1 MPDANAPPPI
11 FFDLDGT
18 LTDPKLGITRCIQFA
33 LAELGEAVPDA
44 DALEWCI
51 GPPLQHSMAALVG
64 AERAAE
70 AVRLYRVRFADVGWV
85 ENEPYVGI
93 TEALSQIAESGRPLH
108 VATSKPHVYATRI
121 IEHFGLSPFFER
133 VFGAE
138 LDGTRS
144 DKAELLAHA
153 LVEAGVD
160 DAARAMMVGDREHD
174 VRGAFATGLR
184 AIGVLWGYGTEAEL
198 RAAGANVL
206 VSHPC
211 ELPSAVRI

>member
-1 MPDANAPPPI
+1 MPYANAPPPI

-51 GPPLQHSMAALVG
+51 GPPLQQSMAELVG

-85 ENEPYVGI
+85 ENEPYEGI
-93 TEALSQIAESGRPLH
+93 VEALSQIAEAGRPLY

-121 IEHFGLSPFFER
+121 VEHFDLGPFFER

-138 LDGTRS
+138 LDGTRG

-153 LVEAGVD
+153 LGEAGVE
-160 DAARAMMVGDREHD
+160 DASRAVMVGDREHD
-174 VRGAFATGLR
+174 MRGARANGLHS
-184 AIGVLWGYGTEAEL
+184 IGVRWGYGTEAEL
-198 RAAGANVL
+198 HAAGAEVL
-206 VSHPC
+206 VSHPS
-211 ELPSAVRI
+211 EMPSAARI